1 MDAKK
6 FIKRFLILILNF
18 AVFYGI
24 LRISIE
30 VGERTG
36 QAWLYY
42 LVTVLLAVAL
52 VALFVAFFIL
62 NGFTFNTNLTDPEE
76 LPDEWDEEQKQAFL
90 EKQETGKRK
99 AKKLIYFIRPLI
111 MTAGVS
117 FIELHFF
124 R

>member
-62 NGFTFNTNLTDPEE
+62 NGFTFNTNPTDPEE
-76 LPDEWDEEQKQAFL
+76 LPDEWDEEKKQAFL

-99 AKKLIYFIRPLI
+99 AKKLIYFILPLI